1 MALFNRLMAL
11 INHLF
16 IALLFTGSSIIAFA
30 AQNLS
35 EPLKSSE
42 ISYVGEAYLLG
53 SSNSS
58 NTLLYREEHRLL
70 LQAGKPVRRQVNYYS
85 AEGELIA
92 SKKNWYRSSP
102 TQPDFILTD
111 FRTDYREEAKSTETS
126 NTNTLTLI
134 LTENQE
140 TEQTQLTEFDYELVI
155 DAGFDDFIRQHWDA
169 LQAGK
174 TIPFSFASVA
184 RQTSVNFEVEAQ
196 NPEQSNATNL
206 KLEMTLRSSL
216 LSWLMSPIKLEYD
229 RNTQSLM
236 RYRGLSNIQDN
247 NGDGQE
253 VDIRYHYYEPSS
265 PSTAINSVH
274 SSAVQPGEAN

>member
-1 MALFNRLMAL
+1 MALFNRLMTL

-16 IALLFTGSSIIAFA
+16 IALLFTSSSVIADT
-30 AQNLS
+30 QNHS
-35 EPLKSSE
+35 P
-42 ISYVGEAYLLG
+42 ISYIGEAYSLDDPDI
-53 SSNSS
+53 
-58 NTLLYREEHRLL
+58 LLYREEHTLS
-70 LQAGKPVRRQVNYYS
+70 LQEGKPVKRQVNYYS

-92 SKKNWYRSSP
+92 SKENWYRSSP

-169 LQAGK
+169 LLAGK

-196 NPEQSNATNL
+196 NPEQSDATNL

-236 RYRGLSNIQDN
+236 RYRGLSNIQNN
-247 NGDGQE
+247 NGNGQE

-265 PSTAINSVH
+265 PSTTINPVH
-274 SSAVQPGEAN
+274 SSTVQPGEAN

>member
-1 MALFNRLMAL
+1 MTLFNRLMTL

-16 IALLFTGSSIIAFA
+16 IALLFTSSSVIADT
-30 AQNLS
+30 QNHS
-35 EPLKSSE
+35 P
-42 ISYVGEAYLLG
+42 ISYIGEAYSLDDPDI
-53 SSNSS
+53 
-58 NTLLYREEHRLL
+58 LLYREEHTLS
-70 LQAGKPVRRQVNYYS
+70 LQEGKPVKRQVNYYS

-92 SKKNWYRSSP
+92 SKENWYRSSP

-229 RNTQSLM
+229 RNTQRLM